1 MIAILLGLFFS
12 LAGEPENPDRGEP
25 EIPEIGE
32 PEDPD

>member
-1 MIAILLGLFFS
+1 MIAILLALFFA

-25 EIPEIGE
+25 EIPEVGE